1 MTNKI
6 QKDQEV
12 EVEVEEIEALE
23 DIADENDY
31 GFIIGPD
38 GDLQHRF
45 TPTEFNLN
53 PPPVVKK
60 ILKVLGIKDI
70 NMLDFDTDGTIH

>member
-6 QKDQEV
+6 QKDQ

-38 GDLQHRF
+38 GELKHMF
-45 TPTEFNLN
+45 TPNEFNLN

>member
-1 MTNKI
+1 M
-6 QKDQEV
+6 
-12 EVEVEEIEALE
+12 
-23 DIADENDY
+23 
-31 GFIIGPD
+31 
-38 GDLQHRF
+38 F
-45 TPTEFNLN
+45 TPNEFNLN

>member
-6 QKDQEV
+6 QKDQEA
-12 EVEVEEIEALE
+12 EVEELEALE
-23 DIADENDY
+23 DLADEDDY
-31 GFIIGPD
+31 GFIIGAD
-38 GDLQHRF
+38 GELKHMF
-45 TPTEFNLN
+45 TPNDFHLT

-60 ILKVLGIKDI
+60 ILKLLGIKDI